1 MIDYLSKKYNY
12 MLQNGDPRV
21 AHLPLMENPILNT
34 ISVLLYLYIVKIA
47 GPAFM
52 KDRKPYEFKRIL
64 FMYNMVLVALSG
76 WMFYEFMAAGWWN
89 DYSYECE
96 ECDYSVS
103 PRNERMIR
111 VCWVFWISKHIE
123 FFDTYFFILKKK
135 WHQVSTLHVV
145 HHTLMAF
152 TWWFGVK
159 FSPGGLGTFHAMVNS
174 LVHTVMYFYY
184 GISALGPE
192 YRRYI
197 WWKKYLTTFQM
208 TQFVVVVGHMLNI
221 GIRFPNCTY
230 PTAFKIIIAC
240 YGVLFYYLFAGF
252 FQSAYGK
259 STSTQKT
266 NGVSNG
272 TKKLE

>member
-1 MIDYLSKKYNY
+1 
-12 MLQNGDPRV
+12 
-21 AHLPLMENPILNT
+21 
-34 ISVLLYLYIVKIA
+34 
-47 GPAFM
+47 
-52 KDRKPYEFKRIL
+52 
-64 FMYNMVLVALSG
+64 
-76 WMFYEFMAAGWWN
+76 MAAGWWN

-123 FFDTYFFILKKK
+123 FFDTVRSASVRYCPQIPVSQTRHRFIFQYFFILKKK

-208 TQFVVVVGHMLNI
+208 VCYPFCYFFLTCVILDAVCGCGWTHVKYHHPISKLHISNCIQDYYRMLWYSLLLPL
-221 GIRFPNCTY
+221 RWF
-230 PTAFKIIIAC
+230 
-240 YGVLFYYLFAGF
+240 L
-252 FQSAYGK
+252 
-259 STSTQKT
+259 
-266 NGVSNG
+266 
-272 TKKLE
+272 